1 MSIQQIER
9 QIETERRN
17 LTDLEAALGTAN
29 GAAERLES
37 EAQKD
42 LAGADLAQLE
52 ELALLQSQAQLEAA
66 AQRRVAA
73 ELTRR
78 ADAQRRKVAQLEQEL
93 KTLQLADLQRDMD
106 RMAGTFAE
114 RLEALLPHCEQMRDI
129 AHSASLLGRSI
140 HCALPPGWITGEKF
154 EFVIEQTRKD
164 LQWRLS
170 QAAPAAPAP
179 SAPVQQ
185 QVAQQ
190 VKRTAKRLV
199 PAFMAE
205 DDDDGDWTATA
216 PGM

>member
-1 MSIQQIER
+1 MNSTIER
-9 QIETERRN
+9 QLESERRN
-17 LTDLEAALGTAN
+17 LADLQAALGTAN
-29 GAAERLES
+29 GSAERLEG
-37 EAQKD
+37 EAAQD

-78 ADAQRRKVAQLEQEL
+78 CDAQRRKVAQLDQEL
-93 KTLQLADLQRDMD
+93 KTLQLADLQREMD
-106 RMAGTFAE
+106 QLAAVFAD
-114 RLEALLPHCEQMRDI
+114 RLEALLPHCEEMRGI
-129 AHSASLLGRSI
+129 AHSAGLLGRTI

-170 QAAPAAPAP
+170 QAAPVAPAAPAP

-185 QVAQQ
+185 
-190 VKRTAKRLV
+190 VKRAARKLV
-199 PAFMAE
+199 LAAWAGDE
-205 DDDDGDWTATA
+205 DPDDGDWTPTA